1 MCLIAN
7 QKPVRNSRV
16 GSNPTPSAFMP
27 IAQWI
32 EHIPPKNGIQVRF
45 LLGIHKNLLIF
56 LYGFKILCYN
66 SSPV

>member
-16 GSNPTPSAFMP
+16 GSIPTPSAFVP

-32 EHIPPKNGIQVRF
+32 EHIPPKNGIQVQF
-45 LLGIHKNLLIF
+45 LLGTHLFVDFCAAKKSVL
-56 LYGFKILCYN
+56 
-66 SSPV
+66 